1 MCTHAFFHASPHL
14 SIDGRR
20 HALSFSPFFPAD
32 TPTASQLC
40 GKEEALTKQRKSIR
54 DNYNSLLDNYTEFT
68 LLSRLPPLI
77 FTKIFTAAGT
87 QL

>member
-20 HALSFSPFFPAD
+20 HALSFFPAD

-54 DNYNSLLDNYTEFT
+54 DNYNSLLNNYTEFT